1 MDLIDYLES
10 LRKIDIE
17 KAAIFAIETN
27 SKELAD
33 DNREQLNEGIRSDNE
48 TVHWL
53 KDNHYPYVKPYAR
66 KRQKAG
72 LQTEIV
78 DLNFN
83 GDFVSSIDAKI
94 QGDDIL
100 WDGHTDIAKYQ
111 EMNYSKKIYGVTD
124 ENLNQTIETGI
135 EPAFI
140 AEVGRQSGLL

>member
-66 KRQKAG
+66 KQVFLRA
-72 LQTEIV
+72 
-78 DLNFN
+78 
-83 GDFVSSIDAKI
+83 
-94 QGDDIL
+94 
-100 WDGHTDIAKYQ
+100 
-111 EMNYSKKIYGVTD
+111 
-124 ENLNQTIETGI
+124 
-135 EPAFI
+135 
-140 AEVGRQSGLL
+140 